1 MADRIHPRISRSK
14 TWLC

>member
-1 MADRIHPRISRSK
+1 MADRIHPQISRSK

>member
-1 MADRIHPRISRSK
+1 MADRIHSQISRSK